1 MVAWDSQVS
10 SGNYWN
16 ASDVG
21 RNLAGGSD
29 PVTLAPQES
38 RLLADERLFE

>member
-1 MVAWDSQVS
+1 MIPQE
-10 SGNYWN
+10 N

-21 RNLAGGSD
+21 RNLAGGGFLRWEW
-29 PVTLAPQES
+29 PVTLTPQES